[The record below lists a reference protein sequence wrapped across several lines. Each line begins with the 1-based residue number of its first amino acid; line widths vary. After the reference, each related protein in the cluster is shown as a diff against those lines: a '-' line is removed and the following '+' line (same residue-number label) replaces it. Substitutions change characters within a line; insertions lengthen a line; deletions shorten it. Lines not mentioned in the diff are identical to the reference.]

1 MTNLLFALLFCDF
14 SFQTRQK
21 HIYSL
26 IVLRLI
32 TLCGNETQHYN

>member
-14 SFQTRQK
+14 PFQTHQK

-26 IVLRLI
+26 NVWLLI
-32 TLCGNETQHYN
+32 TLYGNETQHYN